1 MNIKDASSLWNIS
14 TRRISEFCKVGRI
27 TGAYKQGKKWFIPDN
42 AEKPIDNRRTTSELI
57 LTSPTINYKPL
68 PIGVSD
74 YCDACSNYYYVDKT
88 LLIKDLLDE
97 RAKVSLFTRPRR
109 FGKTLNMD
117 MLRVFF
123 ERSEKDT
130 SVYFKDKKI
139 WQYGKRYTQ
148 YQGKFPV
155 IYLTFKDVKCANWQE
170 TLKKLRALISLEFI
184 RHCELETS
192 TALNVYEKQQYLK
205 IVNQSAD
212 DIDYQMSLQLLS
224 LYLHK
229 HWNKEAIIIIDEYDI
244 PIQQGHLCGFYNET
258 INFMRNFFSGG
269 LKDNSHLALGF
280 LTGILRIAKESI
292 FSGLNNLKINSIL
305 DDRYSE
311 YFGFTPKEV
320 QEMSKYYNATDK
332 YQEICEWYDG
342 YHFGNTDIFNPW
354 SVIEYF
360 NNKCQPKAF
369 WLSTSSNDIIKE
381 VLENATPEIIEHLEI
396 LMKSGSFITRID
408 TGVIYPELQNNPSS
422 AYSFLLVAGY
432 LKVISCNST
441 YSEDYL
447 CEVAIPNKE
456 ISFAY
461 SKEILSQFKDF
472 IPKSSADTISNAM
485 IMMDEE
491 ALQNSLEKFLLQ
503 TISYHD
509 TASESFYHSL
519 ILGMCAIT
527 DSSYKI
533 SSNREV
539 GNGRFDIQMLPLN
552 QKLPGVLIELKTAKN
567 VSESRLKELA
577 QIALDQIND
586 RKYEVELSSLDLNSI
601 IKIGIAFS
609 GKQVKLVSE
618 KQTKH

>member
-14 TRRISEFCKVGRI
+14 TRRISELCKVGRI

-57 LTSPTINYKPL
+57 LTSPTTNYKPL

-170 TLKKLRALISLEFI
+170 TLKKLRALISLEFT

-269 LKDNSHLALGF
+269 LKDNSHIALGF

>member
-14 TRRISEFCKVGRI
+14 TRRISELCKVGRI

-57 LTSPTINYKPL
+57 LTSPTTNYKPL

-170 TLKKLRALISLEFI
+170 TLKKLRALISLEFT

-280 LTGILRIAKESI
+280 LTGILRIAKESL
-292 FSGLNNLKINSIL
+292 FSGLYNLKINSIL

-552 QKLPGVLIELKTAKN
+552 QKLPGVLIELKAAKN

>member
-14 TRRISEFCKVGRI
+14 TRRISELCKVGRI

-57 LTSPTINYKPL
+57 LTSPTTNYKPL

-170 TLKKLRALISLEFI
+170 TLKKLRALISLEFT

-244 PIQQGHLCGFYNET
+244 PIQQGHLCGFHNET

-269 LKDNSHLALGF
+269 LKDNSHLALGL
-280 LTGILRIAKESI
+280 LTGILRIAKESL
-292 FSGLNNLKINSIL
+292 FSGLYNLKINSIL

>member
-14 TRRISEFCKVGRI
+14 TRRISELCKVGRI

-57 LTSPTINYKPL
+57 LTSPTTNYKPL

-97 RAKVSLFTRPRR
+97 RVKVSLFTRPRR

-170 TLKKLRALISLEFI
+170 TLKKLRALISLEFT

-552 QKLPGVLIELKTAKN
+552 QKLPGVLIELKAAKN

>member
-14 TRRISEFCKVGRI
+14 TRRISELCKVGRI

-57 LTSPTINYKPL
+57 LTSPTTNYKPL

-170 TLKKLRALISLEFI
+170 TLKKLRALISLEFT

>member
-14 TRRISEFCKVGRI
+14 TRRISELCKVGRI

-57 LTSPTINYKPL
+57 LTSPTTNYKPL

-170 TLKKLRALISLEFI
+170 TLKKLRALISLEFT

-509 TASESFYHSL
+509 TASESFYHGL

-533 SSNREV
+533 SSNREAE
-539 GNGRFDIQMLPLN
+539 NGRFDIQMLPLN

>member
-14 TRRISEFCKVGRI
+14 TRRISELCKGGRI

-57 LTSPTINYKPL
+57 LTSPTTNYKPL

-148 YQGKFPV
+148 YQGKFPI

-170 TLKKLRALISLEFI
+170 TLKKLRALISLEFT

-472 IPKSSADTISNAM
+472 IPKSSADTISNAI

-552 QKLPGVLIELKTAKN
+552 QKLPGVLIELKAAKN

>member
-1 MNIKDASSLWNIS
+1 
-14 TRRISEFCKVGRI
+14 
-27 TGAYKQGKKWFIPDN
+27 
-42 AEKPIDNRRTTSELI
+42 
-57 LTSPTINYKPL
+57 
-68 PIGVSD
+68 
-74 YCDACSNYYYVDKT
+74 
-88 LLIKDLLDE
+88 
-97 RAKVSLFTRPRR
+97 
-109 FGKTLNMD
+109 
-117 MLRVFF
+117 
-123 ERSEKDT
+123 
-130 SVYFKDKKI
+130 
-139 WQYGKRYTQ
+139 
-148 YQGKFPV
+148 
-155 IYLTFKDVKCANWQE
+155 
-170 TLKKLRALISLEFI
+170 
-184 RHCELETS
+184 
-192 TALNVYEKQQYLK
+192 
-205 IVNQSAD
+205 
-212 DIDYQMSLQLLS
+212 MSLQLLS

-292 FSGLNNLKINSIL
+292 FSGLYNLKINSIL

-447 CEVAIPNKE
+447 CKVAIPNKE

-472 IPKSSADTISNAM
+472 IPKSSADTISNAI

-491 ALQNSLEKFLLQ
+491 ALQNSLEKFLL
-503 TISYHD
+503 
-509 TASESFYHSL
+509 
-519 ILGMCAIT
+519 
-527 DSSYKI
+527 
-533 SSNREV
+533 
-539 GNGRFDIQMLPLN
+539 
-552 QKLPGVLIELKTAKN
+552 
-567 VSESRLKELA
+567 
-577 QIALDQIND
+577 
-586 RKYEVELSSLDLNSI
+586 
-601 IKIGIAFS
+601 
-609 GKQVKLVSE
+609 
-618 KQTKH
+618 

>member
-14 TRRISEFCKVGRI
+14 TRRISELCKGGRI

-57 LTSPTINYKPL
+57 LTSPTTNYKPL

-139 WQYGKRYTQ
+139 WQYGKSYTQ

-170 TLKKLRALISLEFI
+170 TLKKLRALISLEFT

-269 LKDNSHLALGF
+269 LKDNPHLALGF
-280 LTGILRIAKESI
+280 LTGILRIAKESL
-292 FSGLNNLKINSIL
+292 FSGLYNLKINSIL

-311 YFGFTPKEV
+311 YFGFAPKEV

-552 QKLPGVLIELKTAKN
+552 QKLPGVLIELKAAKN

>member
-14 TRRISEFCKVGRI
+14 TRRISELCKVGRI

-57 LTSPTINYKPL
+57 LTSPTTNYKPL

-170 TLKKLRALISLEFI
+170 TLKKLRALISLEFT

-552 QKLPGVLIELKTAKN
+552 QKLPGVLIELKAAKN

>member
-14 TRRISEFCKVGRI
+14 TRRISELCKVGRI

-57 LTSPTINYKPL
+57 LTSPTTNYKPL

-170 TLKKLRALISLEFI
+170 TLKKLRALISLEFT

-533 SSNREV
+533 SSNREAE
-539 GNGRFDIQMLPLN
+539 NGRFDIQMLPLN
-552 QKLPGVLIELKTAKN
+552 QKLPGVLIELKAAKN

>member
-14 TRRISEFCKVGRI
+14 TRRISELCKGGRI

-57 LTSPTINYKPL
+57 LTSPTTNYKPL

-170 TLKKLRALISLEFI
+170 TLKKLRALISLEFT

-472 IPKSSADTISNAM
+472 IPKSSADTISNAI

-552 QKLPGVLIELKTAKN
+552 QKLPGVLIELKAAKN

>member
-14 TRRISEFCKVGRI
+14 TRRISELCKVGRI

-57 LTSPTINYKPL
+57 LTSPTTNYKPL

-170 TLKKLRALISLEFI
+170 TLKKLRALISLEFT

-269 LKDNSHLALGF
+269 LKDNPHLALGF

-609 GKQVKLVSE
+609 GKQIKLVSE

>member
-14 TRRISEFCKVGRI
+14 TRRISELCKVGRI

-57 LTSPTINYKPL
+57 LTSPTTNYKPL

-170 TLKKLRALISLEFI
+170 TLKKLRALISLEFT

-509 TASESFYHSL
+509 TASESFYHGL

-552 QKLPGVLIELKTAKN
+552 QKLPGVLIELKAAKN

>member
-14 TRRISEFCKVGRI
+14 TRRISELCKVGRI

-57 LTSPTINYKPL
+57 LTSPTTNYKPL

-109 FGKTLNMD
+109 FGNTLNMD

-123 ERSEKDT
+123 ERSKKDT

-170 TLKKLRALISLEFI
+170 TLKKLRALISLEFT

-552 QKLPGVLIELKTAKN
+552 QKLPGVLIELKAAKN

>member
-14 TRRISEFCKVGRI
+14 TRRISELCKGGRI

-57 LTSPTINYKPL
+57 LTSPTTNYKPL

-170 TLKKLRALISLEFI
+170 TLKKLRALISLEFT

-552 QKLPGVLIELKTAKN
+552 QKLPGVLIELKAAKN